1 MSTSPQDQPSPA
13 PQASHSLPSYD
24 PDTAATHED
33 EQSDDSPQ
41 SPSQPSQDPHP
52 PFDPVFTLLTNTTT
66 NATTHPRVHYIF
78 SDDDPSLLP
87 SAIADDPSRR
97 ALLIDLLP
105 SQPSAS
111 ASRTPAWRVSWA
123 ASLSPDFA
131 LTSSRISEH
140 ENGSSGV
147 DVMLRLEGVEREPVE
162 LKRVAGG
169 GGDGE
174 GSDEEAGSRGI
185 EKGDM
190 EDKEALVEDFR
201 RRMGVLQKVV
211 DEAAKREAVVAPY
224 REEERG
230 DEQEEEAEDDDDDDN
245 EEAVTSGPRGDE
257 DARQG

>member
-1 MSTSPQDQPSPA
+1 MSTSPQDLPSPP
-13 PQASHSLPSYD
+13 PQPPHELPSYASEI
-24 PDTAATHED
+24 AASHE
-33 EQSDDSPQ
+33 EQPHDDSQPE

-78 SDDDPSLLP
+78 SDDDPSLLS
-87 SAIADDPSRR
+87 SAIADDPDRR

-131 LTSSRISEH
+131 LTSSRIAEH

-147 DVMLRLEGVEREPVE
+147 DVMLRLEGVEREPVD
-162 LKRVAGG
+162 LKRVPGG
-169 GGDGE
+169 GEEE
-174 GSDEEAGSRGI
+174 GSDEEGGSRGI
-185 EKGDM
+185 DKGDM

-211 DEAAKREAVVAPY
+211 DEAAKREAVMAPY
-224 REEERG
+224 REQEEHN
-230 DEQEEEAEDDDDDDN
+230 EEEADEDDDN
-245 EEAVTSGPRGDE
+245 EEAVTSGPRVDE
-257 DARQG
+257 DTKQA